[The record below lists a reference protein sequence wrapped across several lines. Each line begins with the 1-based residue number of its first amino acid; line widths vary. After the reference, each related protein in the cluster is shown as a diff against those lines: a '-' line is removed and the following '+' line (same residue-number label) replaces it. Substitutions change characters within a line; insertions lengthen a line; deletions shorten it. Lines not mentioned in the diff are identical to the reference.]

1 MTDMASQGQAV
12 ARQQDRWLQGFVLAL
27 ATAAIMIT
35 LGWGAFTVLSAPS
48 TVAPSKATPQI
59 VQDPGLLEQRA
70 GERGGA
76 VAQPAALP
84 TLHPYVSVK
93 PAVRAPGTMELP
105 NGTVWSP
112 AVSKPIVRAPGT
124 MELPN
129 GTIWSPSVSVH
140 PRGHSRGRD

>member
-1 MTDMASQGQAV
+1 MASQGQAV

-48 TVAPSKATPQI
+48 TVAPSTTTTKI
-59 VQDPGLLEQRA
+59 VQDPGLREQRA

-76 VAQPAALP
+76 VVQSGTLP
-84 TLHPYVSVK
+84 KLHPYVSVK
-93 PAVRAPGTMELP
+93 PAIRAPGTMELP

-112 AVSKPIVRAPGT
+112 AVETKSAIRAPGT
-124 MELPN
+124 LELPN
-129 GTIWSPSVSVH
+129 GSVWSPSVRVH
-140 PRGHSRGRD
+140 PRGHTRGHD

>member
-1 MTDMASQGQAV
+1 MASQGQAV

-59 VQDPGLLEQRA
+59 VQEPGLLEQRA

-76 VAQPAALP
+76 VVQPATLP
-84 TLHPYVSVK
+84 KLHPYVSVK
-93 PAVRAPGTMELP
+93 PAVRTPGAMELP
-105 NGTVWSP
+105 NGTV
-112 AVSKPIVRAPGT
+112 
-124 MELPN
+124 
-129 GTIWSPSVSVH
+129 WSPSVSVH

>member
-1 MTDMASQGQAV
+1 
-12 ARQQDRWLQGFVLAL
+12 
-27 ATAAIMIT
+27 MIT

-59 VQDPGLLEQRA
+59 VQEPGLLEQRA

-76 VAQPAALP
+76 VVQPAALP
-84 TLHPYVSVK
+84 KLHPYVSVK
-93 PAVRAPGTMELP
+93 PAVRAPGAMELP

-124 MELPN
+124 LELPN
-129 GTIWSPSVSVH
+129 GTVWSPSVSVH
-140 PRGHSRGRD
+140 PRGHTRGHD